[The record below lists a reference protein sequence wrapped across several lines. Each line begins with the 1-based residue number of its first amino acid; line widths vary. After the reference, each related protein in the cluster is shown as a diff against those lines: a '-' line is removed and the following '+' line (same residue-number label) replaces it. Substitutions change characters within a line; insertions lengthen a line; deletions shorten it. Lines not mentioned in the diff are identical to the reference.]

1 MVYDWA
7 YLFGAACPQR
17 GVAAGLVVP
26 TANAEAMSL
35 HLEAISRKVAPG
47 AHAVLVF
54 DGASTVRTPDN
65 VTLLRLPPYAP
76 GAQPD

>member
-1 MVYDWA
+1 M
-7 YLFGAACPQR
+7 
-17 GVAAGLVVP
+17 P

-35 HLEAISRKVAPG
+35 HLQAIGRKVAPG

-54 DGASTVRTPDN
+54 DGASYHGASTVQTPDN